1 MLVFA
6 ADIESIGM
14 TQFAVVD
21 PLLFHSLL
29 PRDDGNGQDPLFTD
43 TALATALSM
52 LSSLEPRLRKTDGQ
66 TITNHVLLPIYHRR
80 TWSLAAICNL
90 RSNNDS
96 HIRIIYYHPMMPTK
110 EKSKGKDKRDG
121 IDYYIIPITRILM
134 EINTFLGYDVHRIAD
149 KVTVVKRPQRLP
161 HVKRDES
168 GHEVLDFLQHFA
180 RVLQQVRV
188 CYFNVVYELSV
199 TIHL

>member
-1 MLVFA
+1 
-6 ADIESIGM
+6 
-14 TQFAVVD
+14 
-21 PLLFHSLL
+21 
-29 PRDDGNGQDPLFTD
+29 
-43 TALATALSM
+43 
-52 LSSLEPRLRKTDGQ
+52 
-66 TITNHVLLPIYHRR
+66 
-80 TWSLAAICNL
+80 
-90 RSNNDS
+90 
-96 HIRIIYYHPMMPTK
+96 MPTK

-134 EINTFLGYDVHRIAD
+134 EITTFLGYDVHRIAD
-149 KVTVVKRPQRLP
+149 KVTVVKRPQRLS